1 MISVWTLESRL
12 GFFNLLKHAKYRL
25 TSKPEAYFSYICVI
39 IVCILVISI
48 IKGCTRLAAASHKV
62 YQLLANGRWLSPGT
76 PASSTTKSGRHD
88 IAEILLKVA
97 VETPQNNH

>member
-12 GFFNLLKHAKYRL
+12 GFFTLLKHAKCRL
-25 TSKPEAYFSYICVI
+25 ASIYICVI

-76 PASSTTKSGRHD
+76 PASYTTNTGRHD